1 MHPLA
6 ARRGATGGAGG
17 TSFAAIVAP
26 MKAWFILGAMALA
39 AAALVLWIGS
49 DREEDVHRLYA
60 DATREK
66 PVVAKALEECGE
78 LVHYF
83 SDRKPTS
90 KKKGDLDDLRTRF
103 ETLDRAARDTDADAK
118 LDRNERKKRLTEIEE
133 AFYQLR
139 TDATDLRARLTEMKN
154 YDTALKPL
162 VARLG
167 RLKAELLDAQS
178 KSADPE
184 FQQRANALLTES
196 TRMLTLSEQ
205 ALKRLSVKITEGRVM
220 ATTSL
225 KELDDLAR
233 RFEELLATQKPAST
247 AGGGAGK

>member
-1 MHPLA
+1 
-6 ARRGATGGAGG
+6 
-17 TSFAAIVAP
+17 

-39 AAALVLWIGS
+39 AAALVYWIGS
-49 DREEDVHRLYA
+49 DREEDVHRLFA

-66 PVVAKALEECGE
+66 PVIEKALEECGE

-103 ETLDRAARDTDADAK
+103 ETLDRAAKEADADGS
-118 LDRNERKKRLTEIEE
+118 LDRNARKKRLTEIEE

-139 TDATDLRARLTEMKN
+139 TDTTDLRARLTEIQH

-162 VARLG
+162 VARIG
-167 RLKAELLDAQS
+167 RLKAALVDAQS
-178 KSADPE
+178 KSSDPE
-184 FQQRANALLTES
+184 FQQRASALLTES
-196 TRMLTLSEQ
+196 TRVLSVSEM
-205 ALKRLSVKITEGRVM
+205 AMKRLSVKITEGRVM

-225 KELDDLAR
+225 RELDDLAK
-233 RFEELLATQKPAST
+233 RFDELLATQRPAAAA
-247 AGGGAGK
+247 AGGR

>member
-1 MHPLA
+1 VHPLA
-6 ARRGATGGAGG
+6 ARRGAAGCAGG

-39 AAALVLWIGS
+39 AAALVYWIGS
-49 DREEDVHRLYA
+49 DREEDVHRLFA

-66 PVVAKALEECGE
+66 PVIEKALEECGE

-103 ETLDRAARDTDADAK
+103 ETLDRAAKEADADGS
-118 LDRNERKKRLTEIEE
+118 LDRNARKKRLTEIEE

-139 TDATDLRARLTEMKN
+139 TDATDLRARLTEMKH

-162 VARLG
+162 VARIG
-167 RLKAELLDAQS
+167 RLKAALVDAQS
-178 KSADPE
+178 KSSDPE
-184 FQQRANALLTES
+184 FQQRASALLTES
-196 TRMLTLSEQ
+196 TRVLSVSEM
-205 ALKRLSVKITEGRVM
+205 AMKRLSVKITEGRVM

-225 KELDDLAR
+225 RELDDLAK
-233 RFEELLATQKPAST
+233 RFDELLATQRPAAAA
-247 AGGGAGK
+247 AGGR

>member
-6 ARRGATGGAGG
+6 ARRGASGCAGG
-17 TSFAAIVAP
+17 TDFAAIVAP
-26 MKAWFILGAMALA
+26 MKAWLILGAMALA
-39 AAALVLWIGS
+39 AAALIFWIGS
-49 DREEDVHRLYA
+49 DREEDVHRLFA

-66 PVVAKALEECGE
+66 PAVAKALEECGE
-78 LVHYF
+78 LVRYF

-103 ETLDRAARDTDADAK
+103 ETLDRAAREADADGT
-118 LDRNERKKRLTEIEE
+118 LDRNARKKKLAEIEE

-139 TDATDLRARLTEMKN
+139 TDATDLRARLNEMKN

-162 VARLG
+162 VARIG
-167 RLKAELLDAQS
+167 RLKAELVDAQS

-184 FQQRANALLTES
+184 FQQRASALLTES
-196 TRMLTLSEQ
+196 TRLLSLSEM
-205 ALKRLSVKITEGRVM
+205 AMKRLSVKIAEGRVL

-225 KELDDLAR
+225 NDLGDLAK
-233 RFEELLATQKPAST
+233 RFDELLATQKSAAAA
-247 AGGGAGK
+247 AGGK

>member
-6 ARRGATGGAGG
+6 ARRGAAGCAGG
-17 TSFAAIVAP
+17 TSFAAIVTP
-26 MKAWFILGAMALA
+26 MKAWFILSAMALA
-39 AAALVLWIGS
+39 AAALVYWIGS
-49 DREEDVHRLYA
+49 DREEDVHRLFA

-66 PVVAKALEECGE
+66 PVIEKALEECGE

-103 ETLDRAARDTDADAK
+103 ETLDRAAKEADADGS
-118 LDRNERKKRLTEIEE
+118 LDRNARKKRLTEIEE

-139 TDATDLRARLTEMKN
+139 TDATDLRARLTEMKH

-162 VARLG
+162 VARIG
-167 RLKAELLDAQS
+167 RLKAALVDAQS
-178 KSADPE
+178 KSSDPE
-184 FQQRANALLTES
+184 FQQRASALLTES
-196 TRMLTLSEQ
+196 TRVLSVSEM
-205 ALKRLSVKITEGRVM
+205 AMKRLSVKITEGRVM

-225 KELDDLAR
+225 RELDDLAK
-233 RFEELLATQKPAST
+233 RFDELLATQRPAAAA
-247 AGGGAGK
+247 AGGR